1 MKKTV
6 ILMCAVFLLVAA
18 NVRADTRYVNDIT
31 EITMRLGPGVDFR
44 VIKTLKSGD
53 TVTAISSKKGWTRVK
68 TESGE
73 TGWVVSR
80 YLTADKPASVIA
92 NELKGSLAPLRNQVA
107 TLKAENDQLA
117 KENQALKE
125 QINTARNEMTKAA
138 TAYDNLAKN
147 SKNYL
152 KVKADNKKLL
162 LELDRKKSRI
172 KTLEKKVSDQY
183 LSTGIKWFLAGAG
196 VLIIGIF
203 IGLSNKRKRSPLR

>member
-6 ILMCAVFLLVAA
+6 ILMCAIFLLVAV
-18 NVRADTRYVNDIT
+18 NVRADTRYVSDIT

-44 VIKTLKSGD
+44 VIKTLNSGD
-53 TVTAISSKKGWTRVK
+53 TVTAITSKKGWTKVR

-80 YLTADKPASVIA
+80 YLTAEKPASVVA

-107 TLKAENDQLA
+107 TLKAENDQLT
-117 KENQALKE
+117 KEKQALQE
-125 QINTARNEMTKAA
+125 QLDTARSEQTKAT
-138 TAYDNLAKN
+138 TAYDNLARD

-152 KVKADNKKLL
+152 KLKADNKKLL

-172 KTLEKKVSDQY
+172 QTLEKRVSDQY